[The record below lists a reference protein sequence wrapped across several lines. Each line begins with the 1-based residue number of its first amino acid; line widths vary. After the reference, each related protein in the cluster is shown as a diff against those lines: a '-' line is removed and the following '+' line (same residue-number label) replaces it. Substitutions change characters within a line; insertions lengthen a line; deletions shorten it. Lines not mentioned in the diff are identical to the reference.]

1 MIWDSE
7 ACLHYYS
14 ENGHMAYNE
23 ELDERI
29 KELVS
34 RWKNTTHRKM
44 FGGVCHLL
52 NGNMFCGV
60 HKDSL
65 ILRLGEKTSRE
76 AMALDHVREFDIT
89 GKPMRGWVM
98 VAKKG
103 YKNDKDLKDWLEKSK
118 KFANT
123 LPAK

>member
-1 MIWDSE
+1 MP
-7 ACLHYYS
+7 
-14 ENGHMAYNE
+14 YNE
-23 ELDERI
+23 DLDARI
-29 KELVS
+29 KKMVS
-34 RWKNTTHRKM
+34 RWKNTTDKKM
-44 FGGVCHLL
+44 FSGVCHLI

-65 ILRLGEKTSRE
+65 ILRLGEKTSLE
-76 AMALDHVREFDIT
+76 AMATKHVREFDIT

-98 VAKKG
+98 VAEEG
-103 YKNDKDLKDWLEKSK
+103 YRNDKDLRAWLDKAK